1 MKARGEAE
9 KSSRRNAKS
18 WRITDLVLTLTHLIE
33 ALACLHKRPL
43 DDGRSGKVATIR
55 APEAVIQL
63 QRLAEAQQQPQPIWR
78 ANAWQQ

>member
-1 MKARGEAE
+1 MER
-9 KSSRRNAKS
+9 KSAHGRIKG

>member
-1 MKARGEAE
+1 M
-9 KSSRRNAKS
+9 
-18 WRITDLVLTLTHLIE
+18 TLTHLIE

>member
-1 MKARGEAE
+1 MER
-9 KSSRRNAKS
+9 KSAQRRSRQNLKS
-18 WRITDLVLTLTHLIE
+18 WRITDQVLTLTHLIE
-33 ALACLHKRPL
+33 ALACLPKRPL

-78 ANAWQQ
+78 ANAWQL